1 MAEIQGHGVHRAYT
15 LVVFIYMGTF
25 SFFSDATLLCSM
37 EPSLS
42 YKHLYEDAYPNPANQ
57 STSSLPGIVIGPRR
71 TNQNLSL
78 TCARFFFFFLS
89 PWSCYIISKKP
100 SL

>member
-1 MAEIQGHGVHRAYT
+1 MPSSPTAEIQGHGVQRAYT
-15 LVVFIYMGTF
+15 LVVFIYMGMF
-25 SFFSDATLLCSM
+25 SFFSNATLLCSM

-42 YKHLYEDAYPNPANQ
+42 YKHLYEDAYPNPASQ

-78 TCARFFFFFLS
+78 TCATFF
-89 PWSCYIISKKP
+89 
-100 SL
+100 SLHGLAI